1 MNNYEIHT
9 YGEWSIIRE
18 ATEESK
24 GSKKRTCSV
33 CGYEDIEEIDLLPH
47 THTYSDTW
55 SIDEDYHW
63 HQDTCGHST
72 ISDMYVHTFEN
83 GICSVCGYVSLSIAY
98 YADNTCGILGIN
110 KDFSGNLVIPT
121 YYNGCLVT
129 RIEEYAFSGCSKL
142 TSISIPDSLTSISSN
157 AFVNCDNMTFN
168 KFDNGYYLGNEN
180 NPYLI
185 LFKAKSNDIYTCN
198 INKDCKS
205 INSCAFD
212 NCNNLTSISIPS
224 SVVNLGINCE
234 NLKTLYYDGT
244 IEEWLNIKR
253 YNSFMGLNDYNLEC
267 FYIKDENGTEQYNEN
282 KYSLLEDV
290 VIPEGVNTIPSYA
303 FYNCSSITSIS
314 IPSSVL
320 KLDDCVFDG
329 WSSLQSIFL
338 SNGITSIGYMAFG
351 DCSSLTSISLP
362 DSIVSLGNN
371 AFYGCSSLESVS
383 LSNGITSI
391 GKQTFIDCSS
401 LTSISLPS
409 SVVSIGYMAFGD
421 CSSLTSISLPSSV
434 VSFGTNSFYGCNS
447 LTTLYYGG
455 TIKDWLNIDNDSD
468 SGSRPNDNV
477 GFTYFYIKD
486 NNGTVVYNGNR
497 YSLLEE
503 VVIPDDLTSI
513 PSFAFSHWNSLT
525 SISIPDGVVSLG
537 NSAFYGCSSLESV
550 SLSNGITSIGNNA
563 FYGCSSLTSISLP
576 SSVVSIGKHAF
587 DSCSNLTNISL
598 PSSVVS
604 FGTNSFCGCN
614 SLTTLYYG
622 GTIKDWLNIDNDSY
636 SGSRPNDNVGFT
648 YFYIKDNNGTVVY
661 NGNRYS
667 LLEEVVIPDDI
678 TSIPSLA
685 FSHWYTLTS
694 ISIPDSIINIGEK
707 AFNSCSNLISNKYD
721 NGNYLGNENN
731 PYLILSYIGWDI
743 KDITSININEKC
755 KFIETYAFSNCS
767 SLTSI
772 TIPDGVISIGS
783 YAFEGCTNLTS
794 ISIPDS
800 TVSIGEEAFNDCTNL
815 EYNEYD
821 NGYYLGNE
829 NNPYLVFVKGKSKN
843 IESCDINEQCKLIYA
858 YAFYNYYDLTSVII
872 PDSITNIGFWS
883 FANCWHSVIYY
894 KGTKLKW
901 NNIILNDDISKTPYY
916 YSETEPTD
924 DSVMYWHYVDGVPT
938 AW

>member
-1 MNNYEIHT
+1 MKNMKLLFIPLTIFCATALVSCGEHSNGNSTTNEQSTHEHTYANTYSTNEYIHWYDDTCGHGTKMNIEIHT

-24 GSKKRTCSV
+24 GSMKRTCSV

-371 AFYGCSSLESVS
+371 
-383 LSNGITSI
+383 
-391 GKQTFIDCSS
+391 
-401 LTSISLPS
+401 
-409 SVVSIGYMAFGD
+409 
-421 CSSLTSISLPSSV
+421 
-434 VSFGTNSFYGCNS
+434 
-447 LTTLYYGG
+447 
-455 TIKDWLNIDNDSD
+455 
-468 SGSRPNDNV
+468 
-477 GFTYFYIKD
+477 
-486 NNGTVVYNGNR
+486 
-497 YSLLEE
+497 
-503 VVIPDDLTSI
+503 
-513 PSFAFSHWNSLT
+513 
-525 SISIPDGVVSLG
+525 
-537 NSAFYGCSSLESV
+537 AFYGCSSLESV